1 LVENEDQ
8 QVLGCS
14 LPAVAPG
21 ARPATEVYSE
31 AETAR
36 LAEAFNGLYYSLSD
50 KRIDILPREVNQSVK
65 PAIYE
70 FPRELKRIRDTVVQ
84 FMVDVFRP
92 NPLQPGPILRGFYI
106 SGTRQVTVST
116 LGAAAAEPAARGAVS
131 GEATSLFNLADYQK
145 KMGLVA
151 EAATPNETT
160 VQRWCFVAEL
170 FHRVILPDPM
180 GQAVAFASRKSDMYK
195 RIAFGAACG
204 FAAILCLLWI
214 RSWWNNTGLLDNVQ
228 AAAAAPYSFAP
239 NQRIPSLDTLKE
251 MEALRSQLETLL
263 EYDRSRPPLR
273 MRWGLYAGTR
283 ALPAVYDLY
292 FQRFR
297 QVFFD
302 DINGSISGTLVRLP
316 PSPDQTNTY
325 NTTYDRLKSYRMI
338 TSGKCSVDPPFL
350 APVLNTVWLTGRDLD
365 PERQALAAKQ
375 INFYAAELKQK
386 NPYRVDEN
394 GPAVE
399 RGQFYLSSFGGVE
412 RLYRGILEDVN
423 KKARAARLIDLAPN
437 YKQVLI
443 TPGEVQPAFTRDG
456 ANFVMESI
464 KDPSR
469 MSLGEP
475 CVLGA
480 KNAGAQ
486 LLQGAQVQTDLQNL
500 YVQDYI
506 KRWKDFTKATS
517 VDPFRNVADAA
528 KKLET
533 LADNRSPL
541 LAAIFMVADNTNF
554 PAAAAPPAAATSM
567 LDKLMPAN
575 AKKALDVAKAVTGG
589 PAATTADI
597 TKVFQPA
604 REVVVVT

>member
-1 LVENEDQ
+1 
-8 QVLGCS
+8 
-14 LPAVAPG
+14 
-21 ARPATEVYSE
+21 
-31 AETAR
+31 
-36 LAEAFNGLYYSLSD
+36 
-50 KRIDILPREVNQSVK
+50 
-65 PAIYE
+65 
-70 FPRELKRIRDTVVQ
+70 
-84 FMVDVFRP
+84 
-92 NPLQPGPILRGFYI
+92 
-106 SGTRQVTVST
+106 
-116 LGAAAAEPAARGAVS
+116 
-131 GEATSLFNLADYQK
+131 
-145 KMGLVA
+145 
-151 EAATPNETT
+151 
-160 VQRWCFVAEL
+160 
-170 FHRVILPDPM
+170 
-180 GQAVAFASRKSDMYK
+180 
-195 RIAFGAACG
+195 
-204 FAAILCLLWI
+204 
-214 RSWWNNTGLLDNVQ
+214 
-228 AAAAAPYSFAP
+228 SFAP

-554 PAAAAPPAAATSM
+554 PAAAAPPA
-567 LDKLMPAN
+567 
-575 AKKALDVAKAVTGG
+575 
-589 PAATTADI
+589 DI

-604 REVVVVT
+604 REVVVVTDRDRLINDPNRPYMNALSDLQRAVQRLQDDRPQNPDMSLHEAARKATDAGMDSVRQISGRFNIASSQGVDNELNRLLQAPFKESLKYIITD